1 MRILISILLLLVVSK
16 ANAHKGDN
24 NLVICWERNLKP
36 PYLMLDSSKKISGI
50 AVEWV
55 ESILNSQGITFEHR
69 VEPWKRC
76 LKELETGSVHMVPNA
91 SFKAER
97 AIFSLYS
104 DVLYS
109 THLKFYFSSAKLKQY
124 RKLTQASDFLPY
136 VVGGVSGFNYSF
148 FKDKLEIDTAAQNR
162 QSLPEKLAKNRVDFA
177 IMQAEVFEAITQ
189 RSPRQFSNI
198 PSPVRHKKEYF
209 VLFSKKH
216 SDAKQNTKVF
226 NKGLI
231 TLRSSGLYQQIFA
244 KYL

>member
-1 MRILISILLLLVVSK
+1 MRILISIFLLLIISK

-50 AVEWV
+50 AVDWV
-55 ESILNSQGITFEHR
+55 ESILNSQGIAFEHTI
-69 VEPWKRC
+69 EPWKRC

-91 SFKAER
+91 SFKHER

-109 THLKFYFSSAKLKQY
+109 THLKFYFSSDNLKQY
-124 RKLTQASDFLPY
+124 KNLTQASDFLPY

-148 FKDKLEIDTAAQNR
+148 FKNILEIDTGAQTR
-162 QSLPEKLAKNRVDFA
+162 QSLLEKLAKKRVDFA
-177 IMQAEVFEAITQ
+177 IMQAEVFEAITK
-189 RSPRQFSNI
+189 RSPRQFSKI

-216 SDAKQNTKVF
+216 ADAIQNTESF
-226 NKGLI
+226 NKGLN
-231 TLRSSGLYQQIFA
+231 TLRSSGKYQQIFA